1 MEFIT
6 NNILN
11 AAARA
16 NNSEGET
23 SFLNDI
29 AARVFQKNAIEAEKM
44 LDMY

>member
-29 AARVFQKNAIEAEKM
+29 AVRCFKKNAIKANKV
-44 LDMY
+44 LTC